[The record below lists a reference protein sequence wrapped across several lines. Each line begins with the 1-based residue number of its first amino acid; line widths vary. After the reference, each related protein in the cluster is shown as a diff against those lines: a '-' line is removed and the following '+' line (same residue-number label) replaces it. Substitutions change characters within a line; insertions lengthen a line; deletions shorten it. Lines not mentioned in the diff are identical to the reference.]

1 MTSAKPDRWEELC
14 HDIGLALLLGQKV
27 QFALAHYFGVHQGV
41 RAGWNKS
48 QIEEEIR
55 FFLSKPM
62 GVVVAEIKKSAPLPG
77 VVHSYGSGIEAAMR
91 LGNRQ
96 ESDFPKKKHL
106 ERRITPVD
114 IRALTSLNERL
125 FEKSKKE
132 YSFSPVWLL
141 IRNAF
146 ALWDSEKYKQ
156 NKNDI
161 YIPESHPFKQIWLL
175 CDERSVGLN
184 GILRLA

>member
-1 MTSAKPDRWEELC
+1 MNQKKNLEYYAVINLIREYNRNHKRQFTFSSLHEPPMPDAVCKLNKRE
-14 HDIGLALLLGQKV
+14 IG
-27 QFALAHYFGVHQGV
+27 
-41 RAGWNKS
+41 
-48 QIEEEIR
+48 IE
-55 FFLSKPM
+55 
-62 GVVVAEIKKSAPLPG
+62 

-114 IRALTSLNERL
+114 IRALNSLNERL
-125 FEKSKKE
+125 FKKSKKE

-141 IRNAF
+141 LRNAF
-146 ALWDSEKYKQ
+146 ALWGLKEYKQ

-161 YIPESHPFKQIWLL
+161 YIPENHPFKQIWLL
-175 CDERSVGLN
+175 CDENSVGLN